1 MSRIAPVEP
10 PYSQDVQAVFDRIMP
25 AGVPP
30 LRLFTTLARSERV
43 YRRFNA
49 GSLLDRGTLTLRQR
63 ELVIDRTCALNGCA
77 YEWGVHIAFFAERVG
92 LTPPEIEA
100 LAAPEIRDDDWPAE
114 EAALLHLC
122 DALHL
127 TSRISKEAGTGSPRI
142 SATSRSSNSSPW
154 PASTGRSP
162 ISRTGWRSSR
172 KPLARHCP
180 ARYREPDS
188 PGAAKR
194 C

>member
-43 YRRFNA
+43 YRKFNA
-49 GSLLDRGTLTLRQR
+49 GGLLDRGSLTLRQR
-63 ELVIDRTCALNGCA
+63 ELAIDRTCALNGCA

-92 LTPPEIEA
+92 LTPSGIEA
-100 LAAPEIRDDDWPAE
+100 LAEPAIRDDDWPAE

-122 DALHL
+122 DALHAA
-127 TSRISKEAGTGSPRI
+127 SRIPAACWERLTTHFSDEQILELIALAGFYRTVAYFANGLEIEPEAFGAPLPGHT
-142 SATSRSSNSSPW
+142 
-154 PASTGRSP
+154 PA
-162 ISRTGWRSSR
+162 
-172 KPLARHCP
+172 A
-180 ARYREPDS
+180 
-188 PGAAKR
+188 
-194 C
+194 